1 MNNETIL
8 LVEDNPDD
16 EALALRA
23 LRKSSTDC
31 KVFVVRDG
39 EEALDFFFCRNN
51 YAERDP
57 YDLPH
62 LTLLDLKLPKV
73 DGLEVL
79 RRLRDDK
86 RTRLLPIVMLS
97 SSNEAHD
104 VAESYRYGANSYIR
118 KATNFTEFVES
129 IKLLGSYW
137 LKLNEAP
144 PI

>member
-1 MNNETIL
+1 MHDETIL
-8 LVEDNPDD
+8 LVEDDPGE

-23 LRKSSTDC
+23 LKKNNTNC
-31 KVFVVRDG
+31 KVFVARDG

-57 YDLPH
+57 NDLPH
-62 LTLLDLKLPKV
+62 LTLLDVKLPKL

-79 RRLRDDK
+79 RRLRQAE

-104 VAESYRYGANSYIR
+104 VAESYKYGANSYVR
-118 KATNFTEFVES
+118 KAIDFTEFVES
-129 IKLLGSYW
+129 VKLLNRMC
-137 LKLNEAP
+137 KFKQTRA
-144 PI
+144 